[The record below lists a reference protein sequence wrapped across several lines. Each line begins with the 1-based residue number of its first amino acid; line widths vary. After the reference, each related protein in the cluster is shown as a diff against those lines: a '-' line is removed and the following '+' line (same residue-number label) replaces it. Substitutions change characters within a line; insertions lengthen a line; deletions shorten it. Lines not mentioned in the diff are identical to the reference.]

1 MLPEELNAYLLFLQE
16 ENKDLKQIISIQRSI
31 QSRLERELT
40 RLRKKVNDDE
50 KGC

>member
-16 ENKDLKQIISIQRSI
+16 ENKDLKQIIAIQRSI

-40 RLRKKVNDDE
+40 RLRKEVEHNE
-50 KGC
+50 KRR

>member
-16 ENKDLKQIISIQRSI
+16 ENKDLKQIIAIQRSI

-40 RLRKKVNDDE
+40 RLRKEVESNE
-50 KGC
+50 KRR